1 MSRVT
6 KRESGMMKLISSM
19 AGTVGVNI
27 AKEKDMLFN
36 VKNEVVLI
44 KMTSEEKLISKQYG
58 DSVFVK
64 HS

>member
-1 MSRVT
+1 VSHVT
-6 KRESGMMKLISSM
+6 KRELGMMKLISSM
-19 AGTVGVNI
+19 AGTGGVNI
-27 AKEKDMLFN
+27 AKEKDMLFK

-44 KMTSEEKLISKQYG
+44 KMASEEKLISKQYG